1 MSKTKK
7 GSALLGAINAKAPH
21 ASKTSMRP
29 VRPWRS
35 VPRIWLRFSRLI
47 PRKTVDSLSNV
58 YLKKIARYLEA
69 PLAQVYVLAGIL
81 TPADFVL
88 ETDFAK
94 GFQRVLEIMRHD
106 NLWSGLVPDDD
117 TFSSVGQDIKLLI
130 ALLYERTTSQSL
142 IAKASIDSP
151 FFEENPLAVKIHS
164 LNNFVDR

>member
-7 GSALLGAINAKAPH
+7 GAALLGAINAKAATRQQNFQAACQTMEISPTYL
-21 ASKTSMRP
+21 AE
-29 VRPWRS
+29 V
-35 VPRIWLRFSRLI
+35 FS
-47 PRKTVDSLSNV
+47 PDTKKTVDSLSHV
-58 YLKKIARYLEA
+58 YLKKIAWYLEA

-94 GFQRVLEIMRHD
+94 DFQRVLGIMRQD

-117 TFSSVGQDIKLLI
+117 TFSFVGQDIKLLI

-142 IAKASIDSP
+142 IAKANIDSR
-151 FFEENPLAVKIHS
+151 FFEKKSVNSEDSRPE
-164 LNNFVDR
+164 